1 MSKWINFE
9 HNKSIEVCLS
19 LSPSVCVFIISS
31 LMMSLFIN
39 LTYFFLERL
48 TSTYIHSFQTR
59 RRKHN
64 LNYFFFSVSNCIYSG
79 GQYWNWVWNTWITS
93 TYQPIFYSSS
103 FSFILFHFTLFLFN
117 GNYNSNKLFIYYYEY
132 VRLVLLFLLF
142 VHDF

>member
-1 MSKWINFE
+1 
-9 HNKSIEVCLS
+9 
-19 LSPSVCVFIISS
+19 
-31 LMMSLFIN
+31 MMSLFIN

-48 TSTYIHSFQTR
+48 TATYIHSFQTR

-64 LNYFFFSVSNCIYSG
+64 LNYFFSLFPIVSTLGDNIEIEFEIHELQVHINLFSILV
-79 GQYWNWVWNTWITS
+79 
-93 TYQPIFYSSS
+93 PFL
-103 FSFILFHFTLFLFN
+103 LFHFTLFLFN